1 MACVNESSS
10 FKHIFHNKGSNCVM
24 LLLTSG
30 LWNAAF
36 ALAPVKL
43 GKQPL

>member
-1 MACVNESSS
+1 MACASELSS
-10 FKHIFHNKGSNCVM
+10 FKHLFHNKGSNCAM
-24 LLLTSG
+24 LLLTSE

-43 GKQPL
+43 GKQPA